1 MVLTFTSIP
10 CMFVGFALGF
20 LLGALTVAALACIAA
35 GRDD

>member
-10 CMFVGFALGF
+10 CVFVGFASGLF
-20 LLGALTVAALACIAA
+20 LGALAVAALACVAA